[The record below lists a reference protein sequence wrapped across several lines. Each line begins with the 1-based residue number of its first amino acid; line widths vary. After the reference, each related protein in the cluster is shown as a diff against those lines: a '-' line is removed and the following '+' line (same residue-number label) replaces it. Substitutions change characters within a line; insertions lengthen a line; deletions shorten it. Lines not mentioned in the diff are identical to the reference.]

1 MDSSLLFYMVSMVGV
16 RLPILIALT
25 IGLVWVVTAPR
36 SNVRTGAL
44 VGLVLLAVAT
54 VGSLLLSILPIW
66 LVQSGD
72 FGSISRLSAVLGIG
86 HFVLAL
92 LDAFG
97 LVLVIWALVRLLRQP
112 GATPR

>member
-1 MDSSLLFYMVSMVGV
+1 MDSSLLLSMLSLIGV
-16 RLPILIALT
+16 RLPALIAIT

-44 VGLVLLAVAT
+44 AGLALLAVASL
-54 VGSLLLSILPIW
+54 GSLVLSVLPIW

-72 FGSISRLSAVLGIG
+72 FGSISRLSALLGIG
-86 HFVLAL
+86 HFGLGL

-97 LVLVIWALVRLLRQP
+97 LVLVIWALVRLLRQQ
-112 GATPR
+112 ATPSR